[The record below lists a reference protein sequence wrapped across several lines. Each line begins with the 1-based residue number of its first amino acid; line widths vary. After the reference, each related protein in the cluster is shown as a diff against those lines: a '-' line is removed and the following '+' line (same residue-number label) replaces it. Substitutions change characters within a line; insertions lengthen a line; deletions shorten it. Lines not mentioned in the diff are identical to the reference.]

1 MTQPNLG
8 PRSIWPLALLP
19 GVWLLPQHYLPW
31 LAAHQDVTALALLVV
46 AGLLC
51 RGDQAIPRA
60 WMLGGI
66 VALGCIAAQRLA
78 GAITFGGDA
87 WMAGLYV
94 LSFTGAIA
102 VGQSTARECEAR
114 GPRWLDL
121 FAIGTSSAAV
131 ASVAI
136 ALMQWTDAAPLPLPV
151 AAILPGDRP
160 YANFAQ
166 ANNFC
171 TAVFLGLC
179 SLCWLRESRRIGT
192 VGWAVGAAFLLFGM
206 TMSGSRTGW
215 VQVAAAAV
223 LIAWRGPRSPGAVL
237 RLPHALALL
246 AALAGFTLAWPA
258 LNDTLLLSSS
268 RSAADQAQAGLRLP
282 IWQLALDAI
291 SRQPL
296 WGYGWQQIPAAQ
308 WAVALDHAP
317 LQRYFEHAHNLV
329 LDLMLWAGVPVGG
342 FIAGCAAWALW
353 RQARA
358 IDDARA
364 LWLFAGVL
372 GFVAHALLEMPH
384 AYAYLL
390 LPVGVAL
397 GVVHA
402 LCPGQPALRLR
413 PALARTAWA
422 AMGVALVLSAADYLE
437 VEQNYRLAR
446 MESTFGER
454 RIVTPPPETRV
465 LSQLGAFM
473 RFIRV
478 EARAGMTSAEVEA
491 MRSVAMRYAH
501 PPVLLRLALA
511 EGLNG
516 QPEAARDTL
525 RRLCA
530 MHVAARCTEGRES
543 WLALQQQY
551 PVLAAVPAPDV
562 PMQR

>member
-1 MTQPNLG
+1 MPWSAAVLA
-8 PRSIWPLALLP
+8 SLPL
-19 GVWLLPQHYLPW
+19 VWLIPQHYLPW
-31 LAAHQDVTALALLVV
+31 LAAHQDVAALALLFIG
-46 AGLLC
+46 GLLC
-51 RGDQAIPRA
+51 STDLALPRA
-60 WMLGGI
+60 WATAGG
-66 VALGCIAAQRLA
+66 VTLASVAAQWLI
-78 GAITFGGDA
+78 GPTVFGGDA
-87 WMAGLYV
+87 WMVALYTLAFV
-94 LSFTGAIA
+94 GAIA
-102 VGQSTARECEAR
+102 VGQATARECGAR

-121 FAIGTSSAAV
+121 FAIGTSGAAI

-136 ALMQWTDAAPLPLPV
+136 ALMQWLDVEPLPLPV
-151 AAILPGDRP
+151 AALLRGDRP

-192 VGWAVGAAFLLFGM
+192 AVWALGSGFLLLGM
-206 TMSGSRTGW
+206 AMSGSRTGW
-215 VQVAAAAV
+215 LQVAAAAA
-223 LIAWRGPRSPGAVL
+223 LIAWRAPRLPGAVL
-237 RLPHALALL
+237 RMPHALALL
-246 AALAGFTLAWPA
+246 AVLAGFTLAWPA
-258 LNDTLLLSSS
+258 LNETLLLSGS

-282 IWQLALDAI
+282 IWQLSLDAI

-308 WAVALDHAP
+308 WVVALDHPP
-317 LQRYFEHAHNLV
+317 LQRYFEHAHNVV

-342 FIAGCAAWALW
+342 FIAACAGYALW

-364 LWLFAGVL
+364 MWLFAGVL
-372 GFVAHALLEMPH
+372 GFIVHALLEQPH

-397 GVVHA
+397 GVVHG
-402 LCPGQPALRLR
+402 LCPGQTEWRMQPAV
-413 PALARTAWA
+413 ARSAWA
-422 AMGVALVLSAADYLE
+422 ALGVALLLTAADYLD

-446 MESTFGER
+446 MESTFGDR
-454 RIVTPPPETRV
+454 RIVTPAPELHV
-465 LSQLGAFM
+465 LTQLETFM
-473 RFIRV
+473 RFIRT
-478 EARAGMTSAEVEA
+478 EARPGMTADEVDM
-491 MRSVAMRYAH
+491 MRAVAHRYAH

-516 QPEAARDTL
+516 HPEAARDTL

-530 MHVAARCTEGRES
+530 MHVSARCSEGRES

-551 PVLAAVPAPDV
+551 PELAAVPAPEL
-562 PMQR
+562 PAAR

>member
-1 MTQPNLG
+1 MTG
-8 PRSIWPLALLP
+8 
-19 GVWLLPQHYLPW
+19 
-31 LAAHQDVTALALLVV
+31 LLVYGNF
-46 AGLLC
+46 ALP
-51 RGDQAIPRA
+51 RTWAIA
-60 WMLGGI
+60 AI
-66 VALGCIAAQRLA
+66 VAVAAIGVQGLA
-78 GAITFGGDA
+78 GPITYGGDA

-94 LSFTGAIA
+94 LTFVGAIA
-102 VGQSTARECEAR
+102 VGQATAREHETSD
-114 GPRWLDL
+114 PRLLDL
-121 FAIGTSSAAV
+121 LPVGTALVAI

-136 ALMQWTDAAPLPLPV
+136 ALMQWMDVEPLPLPV
-151 AAILPGDRP
+151 AALLRGDRP

-192 VGWAVGAAFLLFGM
+192 VGWVLGSAFLLFGM

-215 VQVAAAAV
+215 LQVAAAAA
-223 LIAWRGPRSPGAVL
+223 LIAWRGPRAPGAAL
-237 RLPHALALL
+237 RLPHALVLL
-246 AALAGFTLAWPA
+246 AGLAAMTLAWPA
-258 LNDTLLLSSS
+258 LNDALLLSGS
-268 RSAADQAQAGLRLP
+268 RSTVEQAQAGLRLP
-282 IWQLALDAI
+282 IWQLAIDAI

-329 LDLMLWAGVPVGG
+329 LDLMLWAGIPVGG
-342 FIAGCAAWALW
+342 FIVACAGYALW

-358 IDDARA
+358 IHDARA

-372 GFVAHALLEMPH
+372 GFIAHALLEQPH

-397 GVVHA
+397 GVVHG
-402 LCPGQPALRLR
+402 LCPGQAEWHLR
-413 PALARTAWA
+413 PAVARTAWA
-422 AMGVALVLSAADYLE
+422 AMGVALALTAADYLE
-437 VEQNYRLAR
+437 IEQNYRLAR

-454 RIVTPPPETRV
+454 RIVTPPPEPRV

-473 RFIRV
+473 RFIRT
-478 EARAGMTSAEVEA
+478 EARPDMMPAELDA
-491 MRSVAMRYAH
+491 MRAVAHRYAH

-516 QPEAARDTL
+516 HPEAARDTL

-530 MHVAARCTEGRES
+530 MHLTIRCNEGRDS

-551 PVLAAVPAPDV
+551 PVLRAVPAPEV
-562 PMQR
+562 PAAR